1 MQLASTDP
9 GHFSTIMVLQK
20 FKYYVVLLQVK
31 LPHHQTAQQNCTT
44 FNELLHEIL

>member
-9 GHFSTIMVLQK
+9 GHFSTIMVLKK
-20 FKYYVVLLQVK
+20 FKYYVVLLRVK
-31 LPHHQTAQQNCTT
+31 LPHHYGTT